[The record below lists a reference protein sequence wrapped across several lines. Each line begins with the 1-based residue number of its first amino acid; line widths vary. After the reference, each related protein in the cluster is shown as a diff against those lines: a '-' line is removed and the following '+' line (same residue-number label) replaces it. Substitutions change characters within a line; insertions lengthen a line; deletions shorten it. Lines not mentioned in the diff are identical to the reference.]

1 MTKNSKGI
9 QLRDKAEEI
18 LREHKS
24 DMPLFSSFSELV
36 QELQTHQIELEMQNK
51 ELRSSQEELEEAK
64 LKYFN
69 LYEFAPVA
77 YFSLDENEIIKDVNL
92 AGSLLLGIE
101 KTKLINS
108 AFIHYINFESRRT
121 FYKHLEKVKS
131 TGSWQTCQLE
141 LIYKDGIII
150 YAHIETI
157 LIQNDGKDSKEF
169 RITATNIT
177 KLKKDE
183 QSFEIFHS
191 NPAAMTLTDKEGRW
205 IDVNESFI
213 KLTGYNKEEL
223 IGHTSVELNILD
235 SKKRREN
242 LIHVQE
248 KGSLQDVEFKLQ
260 TKSGENRFIIL
271 NSEFIELDDEIRI
284 VSFLYDIT
292 ERKKIEEDLKRSA
305 ALLDVS
311 NEAIFSW
318 DYDNGIVSWNQ
329 GAEKLYGYSSKEAI
343 GSISHDL
350 LKTQHPFEL
359 KEFLE
364 KLAEYKIWSGE
375 IIQYTKD
382 GREIIVESRFQL
394 IQDTLGRRIVIECN
408 RDITKRKKS
417 DEELLRLNRAL
428 QALSHSDRALT
439 HAKDETE
446 YLEEVCKFII
456 EDCGYLLVWIG
467 FVEND
472 ENKTVRPVAYS
483 GFEEGYIETLCIT
496 WADRERGRGPTGTAV
511 RTGEIC
517 ACRNI
522 LTDHK
527 FEPWREEAIKR
538 GYASV
543 VALPLINDSNIFGVL
558 TIYSSEPVPFSE
570 DEINLLADLA
580 DDVSYGITTLRLSD
594 EKFKADE
601 ILEKTMIELK
611 RSNKELEQ
619 FAYVASHDLQEPLR
633 MVSSFTQLLE
643 KQYKDELDE
652 TAVEYIN
659 FAVDGAKRMQLL
671 INDLLAYSRVTRKS
685 NEFEMV
691 NLEKVLDEVLFNLE
705 IVIDENQAII
715 TRKSLPEIQS
725 DYGQMVQLFQ
735 NLIGNALKYRSE
747 ETPEIH
753 ISALKEDDNWLF
765 SVEDNGIGIESEYFE
780 QIFQIFRRLHTHDE
794 HKGTGI
800 GLAITKRIVEHHSG
814 RIWVESELGKCSTFY
829 FTIPIK

>member
-1 MTKNSKGI
+1 
-9 QLRDKAEEI
+9 
-18 LREHKS
+18 
-24 DMPLFSSFSELV
+24 
-36 QELQTHQIELEMQNK
+36 
-51 ELRSSQEELEEAK
+51 
-64 LKYFN
+64 
-69 LYEFAPVA
+69 
-77 YFSLDENEIIKDVNL
+77 
-92 AGSLLLGIE
+92 LLLGIE

-131 TGSWQTCQLE
+131 TGSWQTCLLE

-394 IQDTLGRRIVIECN
+394 IQDTLGRRIVIESN

-483 GFEEGYIETLCIT
+483 GFEEGYIETLGIT

-794 HKGTGI
+794 QEGTGI

>member
-131 TGSWQTCQLE
+131 TGSWQTCLLE

-483 GFEEGYIETLCIT
+483 GFEEGYIETLGIT